1 MAKSST
7 SDSEL
12 VTEIIQKLEPD
23 FASLVEQLRKL
34 ILKTDKEIG
43 EQIKWNSPAFYYTG
57 KMKDFAPKEYKR
69 DLVVLNLRKGQ
80 VLMVFPTGASIM
92 KNTEILEGDYAD
104 GRRMITIK
112 NKEELNKKEKAI
124 QLIIKEWLSLIEK

>member
-1 MAKSST
+1 MAKPT
-7 SDSEL
+7 KSDSEL
-12 VTEIIQKLEPD
+12 VTELIQKLEPD
-23 FASLVEQLRKL
+23 FATLVWQLRTV

-57 KMKDFAPKEYKR
+57 EMKAFDPKEYKR

-80 VLMVFPTGASIM
+80 ILMVFPTGMSII
-92 KNTEILEGDYAD
+92 KNTEILEGNYTD

-112 NKEELNKKEKAI
+112 NTEELKKKEKAI